1 VFITNHA
8 LAGGAIGLVA
18 RRPMVAFVAGFA
30 SHVGMDMALH
40 WGQDL
45 DWDDFVRVA
54 KVDGMLG
61 LGVCAGLLA
70 AAPRRA
76 RPLVAAGI
84 AGACL
89 IDMDKVG
96 RHFVG
101 RSPFPAAVDRFHD
114 RIQNE
119 RPHGGVVEAATAAAL
134 AGLIAVLL
142 SRGTAR

>member
-18 RRPMVAFVAGFA
+18 RRPAVAFVAGFA

-54 KVDGMLG
+54 KVDGTLG
-61 LGVCAGLLA
+61 LGVCAVLLA

-101 RSPFPAAVDRFHD
+101 RSPFPAAVDRFHG

-119 RPHGGVVEAATAAAL
+119 RPHGGLVEAATAAAL
-134 AGLIAVLL
+134 GGVIAVLL
-142 SRGTAR
+142 ARGTAR